1 MKNNTYFAFG
11 LNSLIDTINNNRK
24 IIKIFITKERYGD
37 LIKKIPKKIPIEIKE
52 KSKIDKMNMHKFN
65 TQGICAILEKGGKIT
80 LKEYLSNHKS
90 KFSTIVML
98 NNISDQRNIG
108 SIIRVATALNSEAVI
123 INKKYFNE
131 TNSLM
136 IKASSGTIN
145 SIQIIEVGNDHNSI
159 QLLKDHNF
167 WIYALDGQ
175 AKQDVKKVKWAEKSV
190 IVVGSEGD
198 GIQRIIKD
206 ASDEVIKI
214 NISKNVESL
223 NVTSALSICLFQKKT
238 TQE

>member
-1 MKNNTYFAFG
+1 
-11 LNSLIDTINNNRK
+11 
-24 IIKIFITKERYGD
+24 
-37 LIKKIPKKIPIEIKE
+37 
-52 KSKIDKMNMHKFN
+52 MNMHKFN
-65 TQGICAILEKGGKIT
+65 TQGICTILEKEKRLLLRNI
-80 LKEYLSNHKS
+80 YLIMS

-175 AKQDVKKVKWAEKSV
+175 AKQDVKKVNGQKSLLLC
-190 IVVGSEGD
+190 
-198 GIQRIIKD
+198 R
-206 ASDEVIKI
+206 
-214 NISKNVESL
+214 
-223 NVTSALSICLFQKKT
+223 QKSF
-238 TQE
+238 